1 MPGEGLYLSVPM
13 GGSPTVGAHGPGRIC
28 VPVTLRLVYVRGERY
43 LYMCVDMSCVP
54 ALTSLLFSEASK
66 GRSFYGEGIP
76 SRPLKCQLSR
86 LQAPELAA
94 STPLPAGEEE
104 QQSLSINTDLC
115 AEHSNSASQVESLG
129 SHLLISHPGEKIAC
143 VGVDNV
149 FACFRGILD
158 HLNAPHLPSTLSRGS
173 VSLHSRLREMVQHFA
188 LTHRLFQTGQLL
200 SKCHLG

>member
-1 MPGEGLYLSVPM
+1 
-13 GGSPTVGAHGPGRIC
+13 
-28 VPVTLRLVYVRGERY
+28 
-43 LYMCVDMSCVP
+43 MCVDMSCVP
-54 ALTSLLFSEASK
+54 ALTSLPSSEASN
-66 GRSFYGEGIP
+66 GRSFYGEGVP

-86 LQAPELAA
+86 LRAPELAA
-94 STPLPAGEEE
+94 TAPLPDGEEE

-129 SHLLISHPGEKIAC
+129 SHLLINHPGEKIAC

-158 HLNAPHLPSTLSRGS
+158 HLNPPHLPPTLSHGS
-173 VSLHSRLREMVQHFA
+173 VSLHSQLRKMVLHFT
-188 LTHRLFQTGQLL
+188 LIHRLFQTGQLL